1 MLLGFDWVRDNLL
14 RDGFSRPVIGRMGV
28 CGELMGG
35 SLAVM
40 LALTECRAGESRIAA
55 ASVNNPIVDW
65 VFPDDL
71 PSASAAELLEP
82 AAPEDTALL
91 AEEDPMSPIDRS
103 EPEPSLVPKN
113 SKRTGKAPALTAWQQ
128 HGDDT
133 SIPTPTLSAERDNLF
148 RGPEDYFDRF
158 ASPIH
163 FFRSPHGLLLYP
175 KRDDVWASEQPDS
188 PIDIET
194 QMDISHYESF
204 EESNQATD
212 LPVLARCRAYARIYP
227 PAGTNLNLPAWRI
240 TAGSQSPLLDQA
252 SELTRMLRRSVARH
266 ALKKRMGRV
275 RWHDATEKEYYEAH
289 ANSRVL
295 METIDRVG
303 LWTVQDTEQK
313 WQEQVER
320 TGSWMKEALKP
331 DFA

>member
-1 MLLGFDWVRDNLL
+1 MRDNLL
-14 RDGFSRPVIGRMGV
+14 QDGFARPIIVRMGV

-71 PSASAAELLEP
+71 PTVSAAELLEP
-82 AAPEDTALL
+82 AAPEDTAML
-91 AEEDPMSPIDRS
+91 ADEDPMSSVNRS
-103 EPEPSLVPKN
+103 EPEPPAPKAP
-113 SKRTGKAPALTAWQQ
+113 KRAAKAPALTAWQQ
-128 HGDDT
+128 HGDNT
-133 SIPTPTLSAERDNLF
+133 SIPTLTLSAERDNLF
-148 RGPEDYFDRF
+148 RRPEDYFDRF

-194 QMDISHYESF
+194 QMDINHYESF
-204 EESNQATD
+204 EESNQAAD

-227 PAGTNLNLPAWRI
+227 SAGTNLNLPEWRI

-252 SELTRMLRRSVARH
+252 SDLTKMLRRSVARH
-266 ALKKRMGRV
+266 ALRKRVGRT
-275 RWHDATEKEYYEAH
+275 RWHDTTEKEHYENYA
-289 ANSRVL
+289 SCRVL
-295 METIDRVG
+295 METVDNVG
-303 LWTVQDTEQK
+303 LWTMQDADKQ

-320 TGSWMKEALKP
+320 TGLWMKEGLKP